1 MLSKLFFV
9 ALAFLATPTTQTVT
23 DCGAAR
29 GAAFSITKLSLDP
42 PQAVAVDQNVSLTL
56 FYDSPQEITGGTAV
70 KSATLNYI
78 PFTPSTEDLCLSIPC
93 PLTPGSHDGSSWFLF
108 PAGVTGRLVTKV
120 EWKDLAGALLLCIQ
134 MTLDA
139 SGQETNQTKWVA
151 LRGSNRF

>member
-1 MLSKLFFV
+1 MLAAFAFFV
-9 ALAFLATPTTQTVT
+9 VPTEQSITN
-23 DCGAAR
+23 CGSAAS
-29 GAAFSITKLSLDP
+29 AAFTITKLALDP
-42 PQAVAVDQNVSLTL
+42 PQAVATDQNVSLAL
-56 FYDSPQEITGGTAV
+56 FYDSFQEVTGGTAT

-120 EWKDLAGALLLCIQ
+120 EWKDTANNLLLCIQ

-139 SGQETNQTKWVA
+139 TGMETNETKWVA
-151 LRGSNRF
+151 LRGSA